1 MLDARCHSHSGIGV
15 IDLFY
20 PEADETSQLTS
31 ISQFIRKEVMRTVR
45 VTINLAKGSGPREL
59 VEVLR
64 AAEVVKPNRRHSLD
78 LLDLLTRGMQRALSL
93 ALIGLEKA
101 IHRQVC
107 RWVTLQRGAR
117 VRQTCRRFQQQLSD
131 WLRITT
137 GRLVVKL

>member
-1 MLDARCHSHSGIGV
+1 V
-15 IDLFY
+15 VDLFH
-20 PEADETSQLTS
+20 PGADETDQLTS
-31 ISQFIRKEVMRTVR
+31 YRIIRKEVMRTMR

-64 AAEVVKPNRRHSLD
+64 ATEAVKPSRRHNLD
-78 LLDLLTRGMQRALSL
+78 LLDLLNTGVQRGLSL

-107 RWVTLQRGAR
+107 RWVTHQRRAR
-117 VRQTCRRFQQQLSD
+117 LLQTCRRFHQKLSD

-137 GRLVVKL
+137 GRPVVKR